1 MAVIWPAL
9 GIDKETAADDTM
21 ARSDSLIAGAVGAR
35 MITLEIERTG
45 KVTVQST
52 RLATRT
58 FVHSQSLAFLAR
70 HIKHSTRCVVV
81 NRGCAL
87 RLIAACIGDQLL
99 VICHRRGRS
108 RNGQSVNCRSR
119 NLPFCLSACT
129 IRQHVLA
136 RTQTSVE

>member
-81 NRGCAL
+81 DRGCAL
-87 RLIAACIGDQLL
+87 RLSLL
-99 VICHRRGRS
+99 ALGIS
-108 RNGQSVNCRSR
+108 S
-119 NLPFCLSACT
+119 
-129 IRQHVLA
+129 
-136 RTQTSVE
+136 